1 MNELT
6 ELIESLTKDAW
17 RLLVLERDIT
27 NQRTTEAERQELLR
41 EYRQKSMRVFGEV
54 RRDREAC

>member
-54 RRDREAC
+54 RRDREA

>member
-6 ELIESLTKDAW
+6 ELIESLTEDAW

-54 RRDREAC
+54 RRDREA

>member
-6 ELIESLTKDAW
+6 ELIESLTKDVW

-54 RRDREAC
+54 RRDREA

>member
-6 ELIESLTKDAW
+6 ELIESLTEDSW

-27 NQRTTEAERQELLR
+27 NQYTTESERQELLK

-54 RRDREAC
+54 RRDRQA

>member
-27 NQRTTEAERQELLR
+27 NQRTTESERQELLK

-54 RRDREAC
+54 RGDRKAW